1 MNHATGSTESTDS
14 TDSTDTT
21 ETQNLE
27 SALGVLKSAGLSA
40 DALHML
46 RRKCNL
52 TGATEPHAS
61 VSTTTLANK
70 LAAKRKQG
78 RQKLTSAEVLEIY
91 GLRPRLPP
99 LPPGRDNRYFH
110 GKLVY
115 SETLGPRYG
124 VSPLT
129 IRDIWAGRSWTL
141 FTKHPVLPGSGAANK
156 QAVRAKLQA
165 NRAVATKLRREEAL
179 NAKAAAKAVR
189 RAEWQATLAA
199 KRAARKTESKALTK
213 ARNAQRA
220 VRKHQCAVSTN

>member
-1 MNHATGSTESTDS
+1 MNPV

-27 SALGVLKSAGLSA
+27 NALDVLKSAGLSA

-52 TGATEPHAS
+52 TSATEPHAS

-91 GLRPRLPP
+91 DLRPRLPP

-110 GKLVY
+110 GKLVH

-129 IRDIWAGRSWTL
+129 IRDIWAGRSWTF

-156 QAVRAKLQA
+156 QAVRAKLKA

-179 NAKAAAKAVR
+179 NAKAAAKAAAKAVR
-189 RAEWQATLAA
+189 RAEWQAKLAA
-199 KRAARKTESKALTK
+199 KREARKTENKALTK
-213 ARNAQRA
+213 ARKTQRA
-220 VRKHQCAVSTN
+220 AGKHQCAASTN

>member
-1 MNHATGSTESTDS
+1 MNPD
-14 TDSTDTT
+14 TDSTDT
-21 ETQNLE
+21 QKDE
-27 SALGVLKSAGLSA
+27 SVANALAVLKSAGLCA
-40 DALHML
+40 DALHIL

-52 TGATEPHAS
+52 TSVTEPHAS

-70 LAAKRKQG
+70 LNAKRKQG

-91 GLRPRLPP
+91 DLRPRLPP

-156 QAVRAKLQA
+156 QAVRDKLKA
-165 NRAVATKLRREEAL
+165 NRAAATKLRREEAAQ
-179 NAKAAAKAVR
+179 AKAAAKAAR
-189 RAEWQATLAA
+189 RAEFQA
-199 KRAARKTESKALTK
+199 KVAARRETREAKKKTSKTNSK
-213 ARNAQRA
+213 HPTNENA
-220 VRKHQCAVSTN
+220 SI

>member
-1 MNHATGSTESTDS
+1 MNPNTDS
-14 TDSTDTT
+14 TAADT
-21 ETQNLE
+21 ENVE
-27 SALGVLKSAGLSA
+27 NALAVLKSAGLCA
-40 DALHML
+40 EALHML

-52 TGATEPHAS
+52 TSATEPQTS

-70 LAAKRKQG
+70 LYAKRKQG

-91 GLRPRLPP
+91 DLRPRLPP

-129 IRDIWAGRSWTL
+129 IRDIWAGRSWTF

-156 QAVRAKLQA
+156 QAVRDKL
-165 NRAVATKLRREEAL
+165 RADRATATKLRREEAAK
-179 NAKAAAKAVR
+179 AKAAVKAAR
-189 RAEWQATLAA
+189 RAERKAKLAA
-199 KRAARKTESKALTK
+199 RREARQA
-213 ARNAQRA
+213 
-220 VRKHQCAVSTN
+220 ST

>member
-1 MNHATGSTESTDS
+1 MNPDTK
-14 TDSTDTT
+14 STDTQNV
-21 ETQNLE
+21 ET
-27 SALGVLKSAGLSA
+27 ALAVLKSAGLCA
-40 DALHML
+40 DALHIL

-52 TGATEPHAS
+52 TSVAEPHTSISTKKFAS
-61 VSTTTLANK
+61 K
-70 LAAKRKQG
+70 LDAKRKQG

-91 GLRPRLPP
+91 DMRPRLPP

-156 QAVRAKLQA
+156 QAVRDKLKA
-165 NRAVATKLRREEAL
+165 NRAAATRLRREEAAQVKAT
-179 NAKAAAKAVR
+179 AKAAR
-189 RAEWQATLAA
+189 RAEFQAKLAA
-199 KRAARKTESKALTK
+199 RREARKANKQTQTK
-213 ARNAQRA
+213 HKTDKKQPTG
-220 VRKHQCAVSTN
+220 VGV